1 MCLYIHRTA
10 TKYSVFTSVLS
21 IAVTDSVFTNL
32 FLSFNPFKT
41 AEFDYTA
48 PPSEFLF
55 QPSVEP
61 RQTECVEVFLVNDDI
76 LEDVETFHLEIST
89 AVPRV
94 DVSLSTAVVIMM
106 DDDDVYVSLVSSE
119 YSVEEEAERRE
130 VEVCVQLT
138 GVIEREVEVTLFT
151 EEDTAH
157 GEF

>member
-1 MCLYIHRTA
+1 M
-10 TKYSVFTSVLS
+10 
-21 IAVTDSVFTNL
+21 
-32 FLSFNPFKT
+32 
-41 AEFDYTA
+41 
-48 PPSEFLF
+48 
-55 QPSVEP
+55 
-61 RQTECVEVFLVNDDI
+61 FLVNDDI

-94 DVSLSTAVVIMM
+94 DVSLSTAVVTMM

-138 GVIEREVEVTLFT
+138 GVIERQVEVTLFT